1 MLNLSVLNEQQRAA
15 VEARFGNVLVL
26 AGAGSGKT
34 RVLTYRIAH
43 LLEQKLVKPEHVLAL
58 TFTNKAAREMSER
71 IDALLGG
78 PVLSHSGGFVG
89 TFHKLGV
96 LLLRVYG
103 EVVGVSPTFTI
114 VDSDDRAKLIKDLL
128 AEQGV
133 GEEVHPRSV
142 AHAIHSMKNSLLSSA
157 EATAH
162 LPAHV
167 SGVYLQA
174 IESYERVL
182 RKYGLVDLDDLI
194 YLPLQIFSRSSQA
207 LEQCKLKF
215 QAVFVDEYQDTNPA
229 QYRMLKYLCPP
240 APLFVVGDDAQ
251 SIYGFRGSDVGNIF
265 SFEKD
270 FEGAE
275 VFALEQNYRSTG
287 SILEVAEKVIT
298 HSTNQMPKKLWTEA
312 GMGEKVKV
320 KELMDE
326 NAEAVYI
333 ANSIVGELHKDSE
346 DGNQEELQVV
356 EEEEAAPFSILDYL
370 LKNRQGGLAR
380 GSMVKKLLTGF
391 GRLGEFVVLYRT
403 HAQTRA
409 LETAFVAAGIP
420 YRIYGG
426 LRFFERKEIKD
437 ALAYLR
443 VLQNPKDLTAWSRVF
458 STPSKG
464 LGPKALEVF
473 AGILDKAKLQDAT
486 KLEFWQE
493 LEKMLSQEG
502 GGRSSA
508 GLQKLIH
515 IFAKSVKEDS
525 GTFSVWLRGILKN
538 SGLLDFYSKEEF
550 ALEERKENLLE
561 LVNLTQSYAEESWPL
576 GLARLLEEAA
586 LLGEADGIDENAA
599 AVSMMTLH
607 ASKGLEFD
615 QVFFAGL
622 EEGVLPHSRSFAS
635 SREMDEESR
644 LAYVGMTRARKR
656 LHLTFARYRGV
667 YGSRQQQTP
676 SRFLKDLPTRAVQW
690 VGRRPVS
697 IDLGDVETGGLSY
710 EPWDE

>member
-114 VDSDDRAKLIKDLL
+114 VDSDDRTKLIKDLL

-142 AHAIHSMKNSLLSSA
+142 AHAIHSMKNSLLSST

-194 YLPLQIFSRSSQA
+194 YLPLQIFSRSNQA
-207 LEQCKLKF
+207 LEQCRLKF

-240 APLFVVGDDAQ
+240 VPLFVVGDDAQ

-326 NAEAVYI
+326 NSEAVYI
-333 ANSIVGELHKDSE
+333 ANSIVDALQNEPEGNIQE
-346 DGNQEELQVV
+346 DLEVV
-356 EEEEAAPFSILDYL
+356 EEEAAPFSILDYL

-391 GRLGEFVVLYRT
+391 ERLGEFVVLYRT

-426 LRFFERKEIKD
+426 LRFFERREIKD

-493 LEKMLSQEG
+493 LEKILNQEG
-502 GGRSSA
+502 GGRSSV

-515 IFAKSVKEDS
+515 IYAKSVKEDS
-525 GTFSVWLRGILKN
+525 GTFSVWLRGLLKN

-607 ASKGLEFD
+607 ASKGLEFE